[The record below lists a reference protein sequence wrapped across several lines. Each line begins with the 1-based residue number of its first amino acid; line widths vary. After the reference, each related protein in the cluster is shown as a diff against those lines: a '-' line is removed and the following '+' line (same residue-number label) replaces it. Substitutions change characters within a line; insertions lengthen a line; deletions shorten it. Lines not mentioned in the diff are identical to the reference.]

1 MKDANAYQE
10 AIEKLKEEKR
20 LTEKLLGISEAL
32 VNASQRDQLFHIIV
46 EKIGKLLPMD
56 DLAIVIVNEDKTQW
70 KDISISRGLNQ
81 KKITQE
87 LTEGGFDV
95 WLGMNSLIERFLSST
110 EIMTIEHYRKFKD
123 FPSKFTQIM
132 EEDGLKEFIHTPLRM
147 ADKVFG
153 ALVFDTRKSGT
164 YAERH
169 FSLFQAIADQLA
181 VAVSNVLAQEELL
194 KRQKR
199 IEDLL
204 KISTAA
210 SNIQS
215 RSELLKVIFETIKP
229 VFPFDTA
236 GLFIIDQKN
245 DEHYEILDNI
255 DILGQ
260 HDATQVEIINSNL
273 LGRFKHKGSGIEY
286 VSRKGGPHLFDLK
299 KDAKKWPH
307 PQINI
312 MLDNG
317 LRQLI
322 GIGLKSGSETFGM
335 LCFSSKKED
344 FYSEKNFSFF
354 KAISEQVALAV
365 SNVLA
370 NEQLLEEKRFKET
383 LLGISEAVATIKNRR
398 ELFDIIFER
407 INKVIPVDDVAIV
420 IFNEDRTLWR
430 DLSVSPDFSG
440 THFNT
445 RLNKFGYDKW
455 HAMDSLTKKMMDKTG
470 ILTDED
476 YFKHEDFAFVEILKE
491 TGLKEFMYTPL
502 KTGNNIFGFLVLDA
516 KKRRTYSKI
525 DFPLFQ
531 AIADQLA
538 VAVSNVLANEQLL
551 EEKQL
556 TEKLLGI
563 SEALVNVSQRDQ
575 LFHVIV
581 EKIGKLLPMDDLA
594 VVIVNEDKSEW
605 KDISLE
611 RAFGKVA
618 LTGLK
623 DFHHWQP
630 MNSLVEHQLLSTE
643 ILTVED
649 YKKFRDF
656 PSEFLEVLED
666 EGLQEFIH
674 TPLRMADEPYGF
686 LVFDSKKEGTY
697 SEKDFPLF
705 QAIAD
710 QLAVAVSNVLA
721 NEALIEE
728 KQFKETLLII
738 SEAVAS
744 IKDRKE
750 LFEVIFERIK
760 PIFNFY
766 DIGLFVLN
774 DSEKKLY
781 DWSVRYGLTLDSEGT
796 EAMTEDAESYAELDV
811 SEGSFLEWV
820 LTTGE
825 TGCYVINLSEQA
837 QTFPIFEQTKLIL
850 DYGYQDCLISLLKNQ
865 GKTIGFLCLNS
876 LEKDFFKKEQFPLF
890 QAIADQ
896 LSVAVK
902 NVLASEEV
910 LLQKEKVENLLSIS
924 NTISTIAS
932 GADLIRLILTDLK
945 RFFPFDDAGLFVYD
959 FAAKKERDLVVDYN
973 FNMGFSKTLYD
984 EGLSGWMPISEA
996 SLFTTNKGPHVL
1008 TPDELLNKYPHPH
1021 FEYLKEH
1028 GFKLMIGGPLKNG
1041 GEVIG
1046 MLCFWSFNENA
1057 YSDDSIATFKSISD
1071 QVGIALGNVL
1081 ANEQLIEEK
1090 QFKETLLEISE
1101 VATQIRDRE
1110 GLYQVVMQRLKPL
1123 VKFDDAVCIV
1133 LSEDGTHYTHL
1144 LTMASEQRRKHPLF
1158 PEIFNKPIPVSDKD
1172 PITLVLNQPHLQH
1185 NHLDEWI
1192 EAYPDY
1198 PGFILMR
1205 DTGLK
1210 DSVILKLK
1218 KEGANFGV
1226 LFFHFEAP
1234 QQLTELH
1241 HGLYHSIADQLAV
1254 VISNVLASED
1264 LIAEKKK
1271 TEDLLAVTESI
1282 ANITTGPELIRAI
1295 FGKLHNVFPFDEI
1308 GLFHLDFENN
1318 RERDLTV
1325 YNQYDLDKENT
1336 THTTNGLME
1345 WMPIRQCTTY
1355 LSESL
1360 IINGQEIYEQLHH
1373 PPFED
1378 PENRIFKQII
1388 AGPLKEGDKTIGMLC
1403 FWSKEENAF
1412 DGQESLFKSITDQ
1425 IAVALSNIIANEDI
1439 QQREMEKSLQV
1450 DIFNALNDSKLWEQ
1464 KLSGVTRVLQRHI
1477 PFNLIVFNF
1486 FETKEATGERL
1497 PFYSLERLG
1506 IEEYRVF
1513 DLAHFSKMTGM
1524 GENSLKQAFAATDLE
1539 PKTFDYKNQRKKVG
1553 KNEFL
1558 NTIQRVFGANSLLNY
1573 PIDLGKERTI
1583 CISLFS
1589 KEANAFKEKQLSLL
1603 RSAEQSLVLSL
1614 ERQLAY
1620 DEIQL
1625 LNERLQSEKKYLQSE
1640 MQATYH
1646 FGEIIGESAIMQMVF
1661 KQISDVA
1668 SLDTTVLIQGE
1679 TGTGKELV
1687 ARAIHEN
1694 SPRQDAL
1701 LVKVNCAAIPRET
1714 VESEL
1719 FGHVKGAFTGAIKD
1733 RVGKFELA
1741 DGGTIFL
1748 DEIGE
1753 LSLDL
1758 QAKLLRVLQEKEVEQ
1773 LGSNRLKKIDFRVI
1787 AATNRNL
1794 SLEVEKGN
1802 FRSDLFY
1809 RLHIFPMQL
1818 PPLRLRENDVILIA
1832 EQIAKQVC
1840 TKIGTTFKGF
1850 SNASKKVLLSY
1861 AWPGNVREL
1870 QNLIEQTLI
1879 QNRGKIENLRPG
1891 FQAVSVDTSLKA
1903 DSFEDIVNADN
1914 LKEITLED
1922 IDLRTQEL
1930 EKAYLYAI
1938 LNHTKWRVSGRDGA
1952 AALLDVKA
1960 TTLEYR
1966 LKKLGISR
1974 SSS

>member
-1 MKDANAYQE
+1 MKDVNAYQE
-10 AIEKLKEEKR
+10 TIEKLKEEKQ

-32 VNASQRDQLFHIIV
+32 VNVSQREQLFHIIV

-95 WLGMNSLIERFLSST
+95 WLDMNSLIERFLSST
-110 EIMTIEHYRKFKD
+110 EIMTIEDYKKFKD

-153 ALVFDTRKSGT
+153 ALVFDARKSGT
-164 YAERH
+164 YDESH

-229 VFPFDTA
+229 VFPFDNA

-255 DILGQ
+255 DILGQHDATQVALIKANLLGRFKHRGSTIDYLSRPHGPYLFDIREDSKKWPHPQVKLALEYGIRQLIGIGLRSGNETFGMLCFNSKKKNFYSEKNFSLFKAISEQVAVAVSNVLAQEESLIHQKRIEDLLKISTAASNIQSRSELLKVIFETIKPIFPFDSAGLFIIDHQNDEHYEILDDIDILGKHDASQVEAIKANLLGRFQHSGSAIDYLSQSRGPYIFDLKKDKKKWPHPQVNVMLKNRLRQVIGIGLKSGSETFGMLCFNSKKEDFYSEKDFPFFKAISEQVALAVSNVLAQEESLIHQKRIEDLLKISTAASNIQSRRELLKVIFETIKPVFPFDTAGLFIIDHKNDEHYEILDNIEILGQ

-307 PQINI
+307 PQIST
-312 MLDNG
+312 MLENG

-322 GIGLKSGSETFGM
+322 GIGLKSGNETFGM
-335 LCFSSKKED
+335 LCFSSKKEN
-344 FYSEKNFSFF
+344 FYSDQDFSFF
-354 KAISEQVALAV
+354 NAISEQVALAV
-365 SNVLA
+365 SNVL
-370 NEQLLEEKRFKET
+370 
-383 LLGISEAVATIKNRR
+383 S
-398 ELFDIIFER
+398 
-407 INKVIPVDDVAIV
+407 
-420 IFNEDRTLWR
+420 
-430 DLSVSPDFSG
+430 
-440 THFNT
+440 
-445 RLNKFGYDKW
+445 
-455 HAMDSLTKKMMDKTG
+455 
-470 ILTDED
+470 
-476 YFKHEDFAFVEILKE
+476 
-491 TGLKEFMYTPL
+491 
-502 KTGNNIFGFLVLDA
+502 
-516 KKRRTYSKI
+516 
-525 DFPLFQ
+525 
-531 AIADQLA
+531 
-538 VAVSNVLANEQLL
+538 
-551 EEKQL
+551 
-556 TEKLLGI
+556 
-563 SEALVNVSQRDQ
+563 
-575 LFHVIV
+575 
-581 EKIGKLLPMDDLA
+581 
-594 VVIVNEDKSEW
+594 
-605 KDISLE
+605 
-611 RAFGKVA
+611 
-618 LTGLK
+618 
-623 DFHHWQP
+623 
-630 MNSLVEHQLLSTE
+630 
-643 ILTVED
+643 
-649 YKKFRDF
+649 
-656 PSEFLEVLED
+656 
-666 EGLQEFIH
+666 
-674 TPLRMADEPYGF
+674 
-686 LVFDSKKEGTY
+686 
-697 SEKDFPLF
+697 
-705 QAIAD
+705 
-710 QLAVAVSNVLA
+710 
-721 NEALIEE
+721 
-728 KQFKETLLII
+728 
-738 SEAVAS
+738 
-744 IKDRKE
+744 
-750 LFEVIFERIK
+750 
-760 PIFNFY
+760 
-766 DIGLFVLN
+766 
-774 DSEKKLY
+774 
-781 DWSVRYGLTLDSEGT
+781 
-796 EAMTEDAESYAELDV
+796 
-811 SEGSFLEWV
+811 
-820 LTTGE
+820 
-825 TGCYVINLSEQA
+825 
-837 QTFPIFEQTKLIL
+837 
-850 DYGYQDCLISLLKNQ
+850 
-865 GKTIGFLCLNS
+865 
-876 LEKDFFKKEQFPLF
+876 
-890 QAIADQ
+890 
-896 LSVAVK
+896 
-902 NVLASEEV
+902 SEEV

-984 EGLSGWMPISEA
+984 EGLSGWMPISDA

-1021 FEYLKEH
+1021 FEYLKKH
-1028 GFKLMIGGPLKNG
+1028 GFKIMIGGPLKNG

-1081 ANEQLIEEK
+1081 ANEQLLEEK
-1090 QFKETLLEISE
+1090 KKTEDLLAVTESIANITTGPE
-1101 VATQIRDRE
+1101 
-1110 GLYQVVMQRLKPL
+1110 L
-1123 VKFDDAVCIV
+1123 VKAIFDKLQKIFPFDDAGLFQMDNDKKMERDLIV
-1133 LSEDGTHYTHL
+1133 DFGYDTSSEINEELRKKGLVGWMPLSQG
-1144 LTMASEQRRKHPLF
+1144 
-1158 PEIFNKPIPVSDKD
+1158 V
-1172 PITLVLNQPHLQH
+1172 
-1185 NHLDEWI
+1185 NHLSKSGIVTLGTEVYELFDHPHFENQENRIFRQIISGPLRQGENTIGALCFW
-1192 EAYPDY
+1192 
-1198 PGFILMR
+1198 
-1205 DTGLK
+1205 
-1210 DSVILKLK
+1210 SK
-1218 KEGANFGV
+1218 KENAFQGQESLFKSIIDQISVALSNIIAN
-1226 LFFHFEAP
+1226 E
-1234 QQLTELH
+1234 QL
-1241 HGLYHSIADQLAV
+1241 
-1254 VISNVLASED
+1254 IS
-1264 LIAEKKK
+1264 EKKK

-1403 FWSKEENAF
+1403 FWSKEENEF

-1425 IAVALSNIIANEDI
+1425 MSVALSNIIANEDI

-1464 KLSGVTRVLQRHI
+1464 KLSGVTQVLQRHI

-1486 FETKEATGERL
+1486 FETEEATGERL

-1506 IEEYRVF
+1506 IEEYRLF

-1539 PKTFDYKNQRKKVG
+1539 PNIFDYDNLGKKVR

-1558 NTIQRVFGANSLLNY
+1558 SVINKVFGTNSILNY
-1573 PIDLGKERTI
+1573 PTHLDKERTI
-1583 CISLFS
+1583 YISLFS
-1589 KEANAFKEKQLSLL
+1589 KEASAFKEKHLSLL
-1603 RSAEQSLVLSL
+1603 RSAEQSLLLSL

-1661 KQISDVA
+1661 KQINDVA

-1694 SPRQDAL
+1694 SLRQDAL

-1733 RVGKFELA
+1733 RIGKFELA

-1832 EQIAKQVC
+1832 EQIAEQVC
-1840 TKIGTTFKGF
+1840 IKIGTTFKGF

-1879 QNRGKIENLRPG
+1879 QNRGEIENLRPG
-1891 FQAVSVDTSLKA
+1891 FQPVSVDTPLKA

-1974 SSS
+1974 KSS

>member
-1 MKDANAYQE
+1 MKDANTYQE
-10 AIEKLKEEKR
+10 DIEKLKEEKR

-32 VNASQRDQLFHIIV
+32 VNASQREQLFHIIV

-95 WLGMNSLIERFLSST
+95 WLDMNSLIEKFLSST
-110 EIMTIEHYRKFKD
+110 EIMTIEDYKKFKD

-153 ALVFDTRKSGT
+153 ALVFDARKPGT

-229 VFPFDTA
+229 IFPFDNAGLFIIDQKNDEHYEILDNIDILGQHDATQVALIKANLLGRFKHRGSTIDYLSRPHGPYLFDIREDSKKWPHPQVKLALEYGIRQLIGIGLRSGNETFGMLCFNSKKKNFYSEKNFSLFKAISEQVAVAVSNVLAQEESLIHQKRIEDLLKISTAASNIQSRSELLKVIFETIKPIFPFDTA

-273 LGRFKHKGSGIEY
+273 LGRFKHQGSGIEY
-286 VSRKGGPHLFDLK
+286 VSREGGPHLFDLK

-312 MLDNG
+312 MLENG

-344 FYSEKNFSFF
+344 FYSEKDFSFF

-455 HAMDSLTKKMMDKTG
+455 HSMDSLTKKMMDKTG

-563 SEALVNVSQRDQ
+563 SEALVNVSQLDQ

-581 EKIGKLLPMDDLA
+581 KKIGKLLPMDDLA
-594 VVIVNEDKSEW
+594 VVIVKEDKSEW

-649 YKKFRDF
+649 YKKFIDF

-674 TPLRMADEPYGF
+674 TPLRMADKPFGF

-697 SEKDFPLF
+697 SEKD
-705 QAIAD
+705 
-710 QLAVAVSNVLA
+710 
-721 NEALIEE
+721 
-728 KQFKETLLII
+728 
-738 SEAVAS
+738 
-744 IKDRKE
+744 
-750 LFEVIFERIK
+750 
-760 PIFNFY
+760 
-766 DIGLFVLN
+766 
-774 DSEKKLY
+774 
-781 DWSVRYGLTLDSEGT
+781 
-796 EAMTEDAESYAELDV
+796 
-811 SEGSFLEWV
+811 
-820 LTTGE
+820 
-825 TGCYVINLSEQA
+825 
-837 QTFPIFEQTKLIL
+837 
-850 DYGYQDCLISLLKNQ
+850 
-865 GKTIGFLCLNS
+865 
-876 LEKDFFKKEQFPLF
+876 FPLF

-932 GADLIRLILTDLK
+932 GTDLIKLILTDLK

-973 FNMGFSKTLYD
+973 FNMGFSQILYD

-1081 ANEQLIEEK
+1081 ANEQL
-1090 QFKETLLEISE
+1090 LE
-1101 VATQIRDRE
+1101 
-1110 GLYQVVMQRLKPL
+1110 
-1123 VKFDDAVCIV
+1123 
-1133 LSEDGTHYTHL
+1133 
-1144 LTMASEQRRKHPLF
+1144 
-1158 PEIFNKPIPVSDKD
+1158 
-1172 PITLVLNQPHLQH
+1172 
-1185 NHLDEWI
+1185 
-1192 EAYPDY
+1192 
-1198 PGFILMR
+1198 
-1205 DTGLK
+1205 
-1210 DSVILKLK
+1210 
-1218 KEGANFGV
+1218 
-1226 LFFHFEAP
+1226 
-1234 QQLTELH
+1234 
-1241 HGLYHSIADQLAV
+1241 
-1254 VISNVLASED
+1254 
-1264 LIAEKKK
+1264 EKKK

-1295 FGKLHNVFPFDEI
+1295 FDKLHKVFPFDEI
-1308 GLFHLDFENN
+1308 GLFHLDFENEQ
-1318 RERDLTV
+1318 ERDLTV
-1325 YNQYDLDKENT
+1325 YNQYNLGKENT
-1336 THTTNGLME
+1336 NHNTNGLME
-1345 WMPIRQCTTY
+1345 WMPMRQCTTY

-1360 IINGQEIYEQLHH
+1360 MIEGPKIYEQLHH

-1388 AGPLKEGDKTIGMLC
+1388 AGPLKQGEQTIGMLC

-1513 DLAHFSKMTGM
+1513 DLANFSKMTGM

-1539 PKTFDYKNQRKKVG
+1539 PKIFDYKNQRKKVG

-1589 KEANAFKEKQLSLL
+1589 KEVNAFKEKHLSLL

-1861 AWPGNVREL
+1861 GWPGNVREL

>member
-1 MKDANAYQE
+1 MEDAHAYQE
-10 AIEKLKEEKR
+10 DIEKLKEEKR

-32 VNASQRDQLFHIIV
+32 VNASQREQLFHIIV

-95 WLGMNSLIERFLSST
+95 WLDMNSLIEKFLSST
-110 EIMTIEHYRKFKD
+110 EIMTIEDYKKFKD

-153 ALVFDTRKSGT
+153 ALVFDAKKSGT
-164 YAERH
+164 YDERH

-236 GLFIIDQKN
+236 GLFIIDHKN

-286 VSRKGGPHLFDLK
+286 VSRKGGPRLFDLK

-344 FYSEKNFSFF
+344 FYSEKDFSFF

-365 SNVLA
+365 SNVL
-370 NEQLLEEKRFKET
+370 
-383 LLGISEAVATIKNRR
+383 S
-398 ELFDIIFER
+398 
-407 INKVIPVDDVAIV
+407 
-420 IFNEDRTLWR
+420 
-430 DLSVSPDFSG
+430 
-440 THFNT
+440 
-445 RLNKFGYDKW
+445 
-455 HAMDSLTKKMMDKTG
+455 
-470 ILTDED
+470 
-476 YFKHEDFAFVEILKE
+476 
-491 TGLKEFMYTPL
+491 
-502 KTGNNIFGFLVLDA
+502 
-516 KKRRTYSKI
+516 
-525 DFPLFQ
+525 
-531 AIADQLA
+531 
-538 VAVSNVLANEQLL
+538 
-551 EEKQL
+551 
-556 TEKLLGI
+556 
-563 SEALVNVSQRDQ
+563 
-575 LFHVIV
+575 
-581 EKIGKLLPMDDLA
+581 
-594 VVIVNEDKSEW
+594 
-605 KDISLE
+605 
-611 RAFGKVA
+611 
-618 LTGLK
+618 
-623 DFHHWQP
+623 
-630 MNSLVEHQLLSTE
+630 
-643 ILTVED
+643 
-649 YKKFRDF
+649 
-656 PSEFLEVLED
+656 
-666 EGLQEFIH
+666 
-674 TPLRMADEPYGF
+674 
-686 LVFDSKKEGTY
+686 
-697 SEKDFPLF
+697 
-705 QAIAD
+705 
-710 QLAVAVSNVLA
+710 
-721 NEALIEE
+721 
-728 KQFKETLLII
+728 
-738 SEAVAS
+738 
-744 IKDRKE
+744 
-750 LFEVIFERIK
+750 
-760 PIFNFY
+760 
-766 DIGLFVLN
+766 
-774 DSEKKLY
+774 
-781 DWSVRYGLTLDSEGT
+781 
-796 EAMTEDAESYAELDV
+796 
-811 SEGSFLEWV
+811 
-820 LTTGE
+820 
-825 TGCYVINLSEQA
+825 
-837 QTFPIFEQTKLIL
+837 
-850 DYGYQDCLISLLKNQ
+850 
-865 GKTIGFLCLNS
+865 
-876 LEKDFFKKEQFPLF
+876 
-890 QAIADQ
+890 
-896 LSVAVK
+896 
-902 NVLASEEV
+902 SEEV

-959 FAAKKERDLVVDYN
+959 FAAKEERDLVVDYN

-996 SLFTTNKGPHVL
+996 SLFTTNRGPHVL
-1008 TPDELLNKYPHPH
+1008 TPDELISKYPHPH

-1028 GFKLMIGGPLKNG
+1028 GFKIMIGGPLKNG

-1081 ANEQLIEEK
+1081 ANEQLLEEK
-1090 QFKETLLEISE
+1090 KKTEDLLAVTESIANITTGPE
-1101 VATQIRDRE
+1101 
-1110 GLYQVVMQRLKPL
+1110 L
-1123 VKFDDAVCIV
+1123 VKAIFDKLQKIFPFDDAGLFQMDNDKKMERDLIV
-1133 LSEDGTHYTHL
+1133 DFGYDTSSEINEELRKKGLVGWMPLSQG
-1144 LTMASEQRRKHPLF
+1144 
-1158 PEIFNKPIPVSDKD
+1158 V
-1172 PITLVLNQPHLQH
+1172 
-1185 NHLDEWI
+1185 NHLSKSGIVTLGTEVYELFDHPHFENQENRIFRQIISGPLRQGENTIGALCFW
-1192 EAYPDY
+1192 
-1198 PGFILMR
+1198 
-1205 DTGLK
+1205 
-1210 DSVILKLK
+1210 SK
-1218 KEGANFGV
+1218 KENAFQGQESLFKSIIDQISVALSNIIAN
-1226 LFFHFEAP
+1226 E
-1234 QQLTELH
+1234 QL
-1241 HGLYHSIADQLAV
+1241 
-1254 VISNVLASED
+1254 IS
-1264 LIAEKKK
+1264 EKKK

-1378 PENRIFKQII
+1378 PKNRIFKQII

-1403 FWSKEENAF
+1403 FWSKEENEF

-1425 IAVALSNIIANEDI
+1425 MSVALSNIIANEDI

-1464 KLSGVTRVLQRHI
+1464 KLSGITRVLQRHI

-1486 FETKEATGERL
+1486 FETEEATGERL

-1506 IEEYRVF
+1506 IEEYRLF

-1524 GENSLKQAFAATDLE
+1524 GENYLKQAFAATDLE
-1539 PKTFDYKNQRKKVG
+1539 PNIFDYNNLGKKIG

-1558 NTIQRVFGANSLLNY
+1558 NAIHKVFGANSVLNY
-1573 PIDLGKERTI
+1573 PIDLGNARTI
-1583 CISLFS
+1583 YISLFS
-1589 KEANAFKEKQLSLL
+1589 KEASAFKEQHLSLL

-1661 KQISDVA
+1661 KQINDVA

-1879 QNRGKIENLRPG
+1879 QNRGEIENLRPG
-1891 FQAVSVDTSLKA
+1891 FQAVSDDIPLKA

-1952 AALLDVKA
+1952 ASLLDVKA

-1974 SSS
+1974 KSS